1 MPTSGLALIT
11 NGLIYPP
18 QEVFPTTAEHPTL
31 TAVIEVRP
39 RILGSIPTPAPAAVD
54 APAILGAEELKPQM
68 GAEGPDV
75 DATGDTPT
83 VLSAEDLRPTIRK
96 AEEE

>member
-1 MPTSGLALIT
+1 MPTSGLALVT
-11 NGLIYPP
+11 NGMIYPP
-18 QEVFPTTAEHPTL
+18 QEVFPVTADSPTL

-39 RILGSIPTPAPAAVD
+39 RMLASIPTPAPAAVGT
-54 APAILGAEELKPQM
+54 PAILSAEELKPQM
-68 GAEGPDV
+68 GAEGPDIS
-75 DATGDTPT
+75 ATGETPK

>member
-1 MPTSGLALIT
+1 MPTSGLALVT
-11 NGLIYPP
+11 NGMIYPP
-18 QEVFPTTAEHPTL
+18 QEVFPVSSEHPTL

-39 RILGSIPTPAPAAVD
+39 RMLASIPIPAPAAVD
-54 APAILGAEELKPQM
+54 APAILSAEELKPQM
-68 GAEGPDV
+68 EAEGPAV
-75 DATGDTPT
+75 DATGETPK